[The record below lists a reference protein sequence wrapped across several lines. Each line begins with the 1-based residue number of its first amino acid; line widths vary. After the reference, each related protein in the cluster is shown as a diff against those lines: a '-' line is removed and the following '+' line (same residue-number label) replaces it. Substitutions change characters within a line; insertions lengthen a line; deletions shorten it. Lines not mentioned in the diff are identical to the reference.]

1 MDEINNNDNNNE
13 IEKIEKTENKNIKTK
28 NTKPKKSV
36 KKKIVKK
43 SASKKNIKT
52 NIKEILKTLSK
63 AKNITI
69 TGHRNPDVDC
79 IASCLGLS
87 LLVKKIFKRKAIV
100 VNTDKIQ
107 RDLQN
112 LPLIDKVIFN
122 VTEKNLPKKDVLVVL
137 DSGDIDRIGWIADI
151 LDEYNEVIFIDHHKV
166 RNIKGVTM
174 FYDDIKAAATC
185 EIIFDIFSSY
195 LKNFDSTI
203 ATLLYCGLS
212 TDTGGFVFSNTTEK
226 TLSAASK
233 LMGKGVIIES
243 LGNVVR
249 KRYTRVDVAALM
261 EIYRR
266 MIIDE
271 DTKIGYICLQ
281 DTINGH
287 SMKEITVSASDILI
301 QMEDVFIGFIIHEDE
316 EDFRVSMRSR
326 INKNIREVAESFGGG
341 GHPKAAGFTVSKK
354 DWTKE
359 KLINE
364 IKNKLLKLLNG

>member
-233 LMGKGVIIES
+233 LMGKVVIIES

-301 QMEDVFIGFIIHEDE
+301 QMEDVFIGFIIHESE

>member
-1 MDEINNNDNNNE
+1 MDEINNNYNNNE
-13 IEKIEKTENKNIKTK
+13 IEKIEKTETKNIKTK

-87 LLVKKIFKRKAIV
+87 LLVKKVFKRKAIV
-100 VNTDKIQ
+100 VNTDKMQ

-122 VTEKNLPKKDVLVVL
+122 VTEKTLPKKDVLVVL

-174 FYDDIKAAATC
+174 FYDDTKAAATC

-233 LMGKGVIIES
+233 LMGKGVVIES

-301 QMEDVFIGFIIHEDE
+301 QMEDVFIGFIIHESE

>member
-43 SASKKNIKT
+43 SASKKNVKT

-87 LLVKKIFKRKAIV
+87 LLVKKVFKRKAIV
-100 VNTDKIQ
+100 VNTDKMQ

-122 VTEKNLPKKDVLVVL
+122 VTEKTLPKKDVLVVL

-301 QMEDVFIGFIIHEDE
+301 QMEDVFIGFIIHESE

>member
-1 MDEINNNDNNNE
+1 MDEINNNYNNNE
-13 IEKIEKTENKNIKTK
+13 IEKIEKTETKNIKTK

-43 SASKKNIKT
+43 SASKKNVKT

-100 VNTDKIQ
+100 VNTDKMQ

-122 VTEKNLPKKDVLVVL
+122 VTEKTLPKKDVLVVL

-233 LMGKGVIIES
+233 LMGKGVVIEN

-301 QMEDVFIGFIIHEDE
+301 QMEDVFIGFIIHESE

>member
-1 MDEINNNDNNNE
+1 MAK
-13 IEKIEKTENKNIKTK
+13 KI
-28 NTKPKKSV
+28 V
-36 KKKIVKK
+36 KKKNIKK
-43 SASKKNIKT
+43 SASKKNVET

-87 LLVKKIFKRKAIV
+87 LLIKKVFKRKATV
-100 VNTDKIQ
+100 VNTDKMQ

-122 VTEKNLPKKDVLVVL
+122 VSEKTLPKKDVLVVL
-137 DSGDIDRIGWIADI
+137 DSGDIDRIGWISDI
-151 LDEYNEVIFIDHHKV
+151 LEEYNEVIFIDHHKV

-212 TDTGGFVFSNTTEK
+212 TDTGGFAFSNTTEK
-226 TLSAASK
+226 TLLAASK
-233 LMGKGVIIES
+233 LMGRGVIIEN

-249 KRYTRVDVAALM
+249 KRYTRIDVAALM

-266 MIIDE
+266 MIIDD

-281 DTINGH
+281 DSINGH
-287 SMKEITVSASDILI
+287 SMKDITVSASDLLI
-301 QMEDVFIGFIIHEDE
+301 QMEDVFIGFIIHESE

-326 INKNIREVAESFGGG
+326 INKNIREIAESFGGG

-359 KLINE
+359 KLITE

>member
-301 QMEDVFIGFIIHEDE
+301 QMEDVFIGFIIHESE

>member
-1 MDEINNNDNNNE
+1 MA
-13 IEKIEKTENKNIKTK
+13 NIKKTTSKKKKK
-28 NTKPKKSV
+28 NA
-36 KKKIVKK
+36 KKIVTKK
-43 SASKKNIKT
+43 SINANK
-52 NIKEILKTLSK
+52 KEILKALSK

-69 TGHRNPDVDC
+69 IGHRNPDVDC
-79 IASCLGLS
+79 MASCLGLY
-87 LLVKKIFKRKAIV
+87 LLIKKVLKKRKISV
-100 VNTDKIQ
+100 VNTDKMQ

-112 LPLIDKVIFN
+112 LPLIDNVIFN
-122 VTEKNLPKKDVLVVL
+122 VNEKTLPKKDVLVVL

-151 LDEYNEVIFIDHHKV
+151 LDKYKEVIFIDHHKV

-185 EIIFDIFSSY
+185 EIIFDIFSAY
-195 LKNFDSTI
+195 LKNIDSMI

-212 TDTGGFVFSNTTEK
+212 TDTGGFAFGNTTKK
-226 TLSAASK
+226 TLLTASK
-233 LMGKGVIIES
+233 LMGQGVIIEN

-249 KRYTRVDVAALM
+249 KRYTRIDVSALM

-271 DTKIGYICLQ
+271 EKKIGYICLQ
-281 DTINGH
+281 ETINGH
-287 SMKEITVSASDILI
+287 SMKDITVSASDIII
-301 QMEDVFIGFIIHEDE
+301 QMEDVFIGFIIHEGE

-354 DWTKE
+354 DYTKE
-359 KLINE
+359 KLITD
-364 IKNKLLKLLNG
+364 IKNKLINLLDER

>member
-1 MDEINNNDNNNE
+1 MANNL
-13 IEKIEKTENKNIKTK
+13 KKNV
-28 NTKPKKSV
+28 KKAV

-43 SASKKNIKT
+43 SALKKNIKT

-87 LLVKKIFKRKAIV
+87 LLVKKVFKRKAIV
-100 VNTDKIQ
+100 VNTDKMQ

-122 VTEKNLPKKDVLVVL
+122 VTEKTLPKKDVLVVL

-151 LDEYNEVIFIDHHKV
+151 LDEYSEVIFIDHHKV

-174 FYDDIKAAATC
+174 FYDNIKAAATC

-301 QMEDVFIGFIIHEDE
+301 QMEDVFIGFIIHESE

>member
-122 VTEKNLPKKDVLVVL
+122 VTEKTLPKKDVLVVL

-185 EIIFDIFSSY
+185 EIIFDIFYSY

-287 SMKEITVSASDILI
+287 SMKEITVSASDLLI
-301 QMEDVFIGFIIHEDE
+301 QMEDVFIGFIIHESE

>member
-1 MDEINNNDNNNE
+1 MDEINNNYNNNE
-13 IEKIEKTENKNIKTK
+13 IEKIEKTETKNIKTK

-87 LLVKKIFKRKAIV
+87 LLVKKVFKRKAIV
-100 VNTDKIQ
+100 VNTDKMQ

-122 VTEKNLPKKDVLVVL
+122 VTEKTLPKKDVLVVL

-174 FYDDIKAAATC
+174 FYDDTKAAATC

-233 LMGKGVIIES
+233 LMGKGVVIEN

-301 QMEDVFIGFIIHEDE
+301 QMEDVFIGFIIHESE